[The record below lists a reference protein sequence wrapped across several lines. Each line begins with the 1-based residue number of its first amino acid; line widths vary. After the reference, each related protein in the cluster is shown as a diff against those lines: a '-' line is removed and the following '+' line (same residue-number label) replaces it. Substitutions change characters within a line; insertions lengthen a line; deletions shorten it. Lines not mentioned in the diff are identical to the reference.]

1 MTLIRLLPALL
12 AALLALPARSGDFDQ
27 YEELQA
33 MIASLE
39 KEGVYP
45 PGELTAVFTSVN
57 RLDKVLEAIARP
69 AEKTRE
75 WKNYRPN
82 FVNDERLRKGLDF
95 WSKYR
100 NELDAAG
107 KQFGV
112 PPEIIV
118 AIIGVETK
126 YGGNKGGFRV
136 IDTLSSLAFDYPPRA
151 PFFRKE
157 LRTFL
162 TLAKEQKLDVLDTY
176 GSYAG
181 AMGFPQFMPSSWRN
195 LAVDYSGDGRTDL
208 INDPVD
214 AIGSVGNY
222 FLANGWKTGEPVAVR
237 ARITSDTYDEA
248 CTTDLKTNFT
258 LAELGVKGLAPREGS
273 LPPETPAS
281 GLRLQG
287 ENGAEFW
294 VAFNNFFVITR
305 YNRSHLYAMAV
316 FQLAEALR
324 TAREAPP
331 AQPLASTAS

>member
-1 MTLIRLLPALL
+1 MMPFRFLPALL
-12 AALLALPARSGDFDQ
+12 SLLSVSPAHAGDFDQ

-33 MIASLE
+33 LIGSLE

-45 PGELTAVFTSVN
+45 PGELTAVFTNVN
-57 RLDKVLEAIARP
+57 RQDKALEAIGRP

-75 WKNYRPN
+75 WKSYRPN
-82 FVNDERLRKGLDF
+82 FVNDERIRKGVDF
-95 WSKYR
+95 WNKYST
-100 NELDAAG
+100 ELDAASR
-107 KQFGV
+107 QFGV

-126 YGGNKGGFRV
+126 YGGNKGSFRV
-136 IDTLSSLAFDYPPRA
+136 LDTLSSLAFDYPPRA

-162 TLAKEQKLDVLDTY
+162 VLAKEQKLDLLNTY

-195 LAVDYSGDGRTDL
+195 LAVDYSGDGKTDL

-222 FLANGWKTGEPVAVR
+222 FLANGWKSGEPVAVR
-237 ARITSDTYDEA
+237 ARIIADNYDEA
-248 CTTDLKTNFT
+248 STTELKTTTT
-258 LAELGVKGLAPREGS
+258 LNDLAAKGLAPRNGDF
-273 LPPETPAS
+273 PPDSAVA

-316 FQLAEALR
+316 YQLAESIRA
-324 TAREAPP
+324 ARSPAAPSP
-331 AQPLASTAS
+331 TAS